1 MKIAEILTLIF
12 IFSLVGVVAGPV
24 GSEKRRTEGMTETVS
39 RWSLKVDT
47 GITVADAQKWA
58 RLAGYR
64 CKEVRL

>member
-1 MKIAEILTLIF
+1 
-12 IFSLVGVVAGPV
+12 
-24 GSEKRRTEGMTETVS
+24 MTETVS